1 MTVAGFAN
9 RLLARIGGR
18 VREPFDLRIGR
29 RVIDGETRRA
39 SVSLPHQRRPEH
51 IAVLGRT
58 GSGKSSLLRYFC
70 AQDIGF
76 SRGFVFFDL
85 HGDATQML
93 LAHVAEEEQKR
104 GADLSHR
111 LVVIDPADRERS
123 VGLNVLSGGD
133 AQSGYV
139 QIAEIAQ
146 LLRDR
151 WKLDTLGVRTEEL
164 LRNALLVLRENE
176 LTLLELSLLLTSTAF
191 RIRCIGRT
199 RNPEARVYFESRFE
213 PLSDAM
219 KGIYREAVLNKLTAF
234 TADPHFRHLLGQTR
248 STFDL
253 LHAVDNGFWIVV
265 NLDKGR
271 LGDQAAT
278 LGSLLLS
285 KIKHTLFGRRTR
297 RLLTLYCDEL
307 QNLVA
312 IGGGIESLFAEARK
326 LGVSVVSANQY
337 LDQYPSSMRSAVLAI
352 GTQIFFQLSSTDAFR
367 VAGALGGGRYLREHL
382 ANLPKRE
389 LIFKTGSEPYAHVR
403 VLDVPVPNAPAA
415 AVIAR
420 SNARWTR
427 PRQSVEEEIQT
438 RQQISSGGFDAW
450 E

>member
-1 MTVAGFAN
+1 MPGEIYRFLT
-9 RLLARIGGR
+9 RLPSGSSAK
-18 VREPFDLRIGR
+18 PFDLQLGSRL
-29 RVIDGETRRA
+29 VDGELHRTK
-39 SVSLPHQRRPEH
+39 VSLPHHRRPEH

-70 AQDIGF
+70 AQDIAF

-85 HGDATQML
+85 HGDATSML
-93 LAHVAEEEQKR
+93 VSHVAAEEQKR
-104 GADLSHR
+104 GSDLSGR

-123 VGLNVLSGGD
+123 VGMNVLSGGD
-133 AQSGYV
+133 EQAGYV

-151 WKLDTLGVRTEEL
+151 WMLDTLGVRTEEL
-164 LRNALLVLRENE
+164 LRNALLVLRENG
-176 LTLLELSLLLTSTAF
+176 LTLLELSLLLTSVAF
-191 RIRCIGRT
+191 RLRWVQRT
-199 RNPEARVYFESRFE
+199 RSPEARAYFESRFE

-234 TADPHFRHLLGQTR
+234 TADPHFRHILGQTR

-253 LHAVDNGFWIVV
+253 LHAVDNGYWVIV

-271 LGDQAAT
+271 LGDQAGT

-285 KIKHTLFGRRTR
+285 KIKHTLFARRSR

-307 QNLVA
+307 QNLVTL
-312 IGGGIESLFAEARK
+312 GGVESLFAEARK

-337 LDQYPSSMRSAVLAI
+337 LDQYPASMRAAVQAV
-352 GTQIFFQLSSTDAFR
+352 GTQIFFQLSSTDANR
-367 VAGALGGGRYLREHL
+367 IAPSLGGGTTLREL
-382 ANLPKRE
+382 LRNLPKRE
-389 LIFKTGSEPYAHVR
+389 LIVKTGSEHYTHVR
-403 VLDVPVPNAPAA
+403 VPDLPVPGSPTAA
-415 AVIAR
+415 LTAR
-420 SNARWTR
+420 SNARFTR
-427 PRQSVEEEIQT
+427 SRAEVEGEIQK
-438 RQQISSGGFDAW
+438 RQMVRSSGGADAW

>member
-1 MTVAGFAN
+1 MIVRPSTYLWRVWNAVV
-9 RLLARIGGR
+9 GR
-18 VREPFDLRIGR
+18 RNVSLPTDLRVGR
-29 RVIDGETRRA
+29 RVIDGEVRRA
-39 SVSLPHQRRPEH
+39 KVSIPHERRPEH

-70 AQDIGF
+70 CQDISF
-76 SRGFVFFDL
+76 SRGFIFFDL

-104 GADLSHR
+104 GKDLSDR
-111 LVVIDPADRERS
+111 LIVIDPADRERS

-133 AQSGYV
+133 AHSGYV

-164 LRNALLVLRENE
+164 LRNSLLVLRENE

-191 RIRCIGRT
+191 RYRCIRRT

-253 LHAVDNGFWIVV
+253 LHAVDNGFWIIV

-271 LGDQAAT
+271 LRRPGRNAWKSPSLQDQAHPLCQT
-278 LGSLLLS
+278 LAPVAHALL
-285 KIKHTLFGRRTR
+285 R
-297 RLLTLYCDEL
+297 
-307 QNLVA
+307 
-312 IGGGIESLFAEARK
+312 
-326 LGVSVVSANQY
+326 
-337 LDQYPSSMRSAVLAI
+337 
-352 GTQIFFQLSSTDAFR
+352 R
-367 VAGALGGGRYLREHL
+367 VAEFGCTRWRDG
-382 ANLPKRE
+382 
-389 LIFKTGSEPYAHVR
+389 EP
-403 VLDVPVPNAPAA
+403 
-415 AVIAR
+415 IC
-420 SNARWTR
+420 
-427 PRQSVEEEIQT
+427 
-438 RQQISSGGFDAW
+438 
-450 E
+450 